1 MITEQSDS
9 SQTLV
14 SIIRVDRG
22 AVQVERRDRVA
33 IEEPLEIYLS
43 AGGATQRI
51 AMTMRT
57 PGADLELAAG
67 FLYSEGIITRREDI
81 RAISPGVE
89 SDRGGAPRPN
99 VVSVA
104 LNRAALPDLRALERH
119 FVTSSACGVCGRTT
133 IDSGVTPLSTPRA
146 PLPPLAPADITRLPG
161 TLRAA
166 QSVFETTG
174 GLHAAALFTHAGEL
188 LALREDV
195 GRHNAMDKLVG
206 WALMQGLLPLA
217 DSIVL
222 VSGRAS
228 FELVQKAAAAGIP
241 IFCAISAPSSMA
253 IATARTAGM
262 TLIGFLREDRFN
274 IYCGGERI
282 AAS

>member
-1 MITEQSDS
+1 MITEQSGN

-14 SIIRVDRG
+14 SIVRVKDG
-22 AVQVERRDRVA
+22 AVQMERRDRVA
-33 IEEPLEIYLS
+33 TEEPLEIYLS

-57 PGADLELAAG
+57 PGADFELAAG
-67 FLYSEGIITRREDI
+67 FLYSEGIITRREDV
-81 RAISPGVE
+81 RVLSPGVE
-89 SDRGGAPRPN
+89 SDSGVSRPN
-99 VVSVA
+99 AITIA

-119 FVTSSACGVCGRTT
+119 FVTSSACGVCGKTT
-133 IDSGVTPLSTPRA
+133 IDSGVVPLATPRA
-146 PLPPLAPADITRLPG
+146 PLPPVAPAGLTQMPG

-174 GLHAAALFTHAGEL
+174 GLHAAALFTHQGAL

-206 WALMQGLLPLA
+206 WALMQGLLPLT

-241 IFCAISAPSSMA
+241 IFCAISAPSSLA
-253 IATARTAGM
+253 IATARAANM

-282 AAS
+282 ATG

>member
-133 IDSGVTPLSTPRA
+133 IDSRVTPLSTPRA
-146 PLPPLAPADITRLPG
+146 PLPPLAPVDITRLPG

-206 WALMQGLLPLA
+206 WALLQGLLPLA